1 MLEAQRSTEETNHR
15 KSKTEGGIEEIIK
28 EFLRDQ
34 PREEGAWDEHRHQH
48 QPEDQFGFII
58 VPNPPKCE
66 FFTTGGVKLNI
77 PFFIFFVF
85 QTFAGAKVLQKN
97 DIHKKT
103 GEKSRAGLPIS
114 KKSCNFAP
122 DFAMEPI
129 CAISTAYGTGGIA
142 VIRVSGEKSISI
154 VDTLFVGRSPLSEAK
169 GGTVHHGSIQKT
181 VVSGQT
187 EILDEV
193 LCSVFHAPHSFTGE
207 ETVEIACHGSLYIQ
221 QTLLQWLIDAGARM
235 AQPGEFTRR
244 AFLNGKMDLSQAEA
258 VADLIAAQ
266 SRAEKDLALSQLR
279 GSVSNELAGLRDRLL
294 HFTSLIELEL
304 DFADHEELEFADRTE
319 LTALATEIETKLA
332 ALMASF
338 RTGNAIR
345 NGIPVAIVGAPNV
358 GKSTLLNALLG
369 EQRAIVSDIQ
379 GTTRDTIE
387 DTLVIDGILFRLID
401 TAGMRDTDDTLENMG
416 IERSR
421 KAIER
426 AQIVVHV
433 FDNDAN
439 DDALLNDEMVKG
451 TIIEVLN
458 KADLLKSEGVKE
470 LTNEGILISA
480 KNGDIE
486 PLKNELV
493 RIARDS
499 MQTSAVMLSNARHYE
514 AVSRA
519 HEAIVRV
526 QQGLKDGLS
535 GELLSMDLQDCL
547 NALGEVTGQITN
559 AEVLANIFSKFCI
572 GK

>member
-1 MLEAQRSTEETNHR
+1 MFANRSKRLFSLKPLQNYCFFM
-15 KSKTEGGIEEIIK
+15 IYANF
-28 EFLRDQ
+28 FLY
-34 PREEGAWDEHRHQH
+34 
-48 QPEDQFGFII
+48 I
-58 VPNPPKCE
+58 C
-66 FFTTGGVKLNI
+66 FF
-77 PFFIFFVF
+77 F
-85 QTFAGAKVLQKN
+85 
-97 DIHKKT
+97 
-103 GEKSRAGLPIS
+103 R
-114 KKSCNFAP
+114 NFAP

-142 VIRVSGEKSISI
+142 VIRVSGEGSLSI
-154 VDTLFVGRSPLSEAK
+154 VDKLFVGRSPLCEAK
-169 GGTVHHGSIQKT
+169 ANSVRY
-181 VVSGQT
+181 GQIVRDG
-187 EILDEV
+187 EVLDDV
-193 LCSVFHAPHSFTGE
+193 LCSVFRAPHSFTGE

-221 QTLLQWLIDAGARM
+221 QTLLQWLIDAGCRA
-235 AQPGEFTRR
+235 AEPGEFTRR
-244 AFLNGKMDLSQAEA
+244 AFLNGKMDLTQAEA

-266 SRAEKDLALSQLR
+266 SKAEKDLALSHLR
-279 GSVSNELAGLRDRLL
+279 GSVSNELGVLRERLL

-319 LTALATEIETKLA
+319 LTALAAEIETKLA
-332 ALMASF
+332 ALMSSF

-480 KNGDIE
+480 KNGEIE
-486 PLKNELV
+486 PLKQELV

-519 HEAIVRV
+519 HDAIVRV

>member
-1 MLEAQRSTEETNHR
+1 MIYANF
-15 KSKTEGGIEEIIK
+15 
-28 EFLRDQ
+28 FLY
-34 PREEGAWDEHRHQH
+34 
-48 QPEDQFGFII
+48 I
-58 VPNPPKCE
+58 C
-66 FFTTGGVKLNI
+66 FF
-77 PFFIFFVF
+77 F
-85 QTFAGAKVLQKN
+85 
-97 DIHKKT
+97 
-103 GEKSRAGLPIS
+103 R
-114 KKSCNFAP
+114 NFAP

-142 VIRVSGEKSISI
+142 VIRVSGEGSLSI
-154 VDTLFVGRSPLSEAK
+154 VDKLFVGRSPLDEAPANS
-169 GGTVHHGSIQKT
+169 VRY
-181 VVSGQT
+181 GQIVRDG
-187 EILDEV
+187 EVLDDV

-221 QTLLQWLIDAGARM
+221 QTLLQWLIDAGCRA
-235 AQPGEFTRR
+235 AEPGEFTRR
-244 AFLNGKMDLSQAEA
+244 AFLNGKMDLTQAEA

-266 SRAEKDLALSQLR
+266 SKAEKDLALSQLR
-279 GSVSNELAGLRDRLL
+279 GAVSNELASLRERLL

-319 LTALATEIETKLA
+319 LTDLSVEIEGKLH
-332 ALMASF
+332 ALMDSF

-433 FDNDAN
+433 RDNN
-439 DDALLNDEMVKG
+439 DLRFKIEDFQFSG
-451 TIIEVLN
+451 TIIHVLN
-458 KADLLKSEGVKE
+458 KADLGVTGDG
-470 LTNEGILISA
+470 LRISA

-486 PLKNELV
+486 PLKQELV

-519 HEAIVRV
+519 HDAIVRV

>member
-1 MLEAQRSTEETNHR
+1 MIYANF
-15 KSKTEGGIEEIIK
+15 
-28 EFLRDQ
+28 FLY
-34 PREEGAWDEHRHQH
+34 
-48 QPEDQFGFII
+48 I
-58 VPNPPKCE
+58 C
-66 FFTTGGVKLNI
+66 FF
-77 PFFIFFVF
+77 F
-85 QTFAGAKVLQKN
+85 
-97 DIHKKT
+97 
-103 GEKSRAGLPIS
+103 R
-114 KKSCNFAP
+114 NFAP

-142 VIRVSGEKSISI
+142 VIRVSGEGSLSI
-154 VDTLFVGRSPLSEAK
+154 VDKLYVGRSPLCEAK
-169 GGTVHHGSIQKT
+169 ANSVRY
-181 VVSGQT
+181 GQIVRDG
-187 EILDEV
+187 EVLDDV
-193 LCSVFHAPHSFTGE
+193 LCSVFRAPHSFTGE

-221 QTLLQWLIDAGARM
+221 QTLLQWLIDAGCRA
-235 AQPGEFTRR
+235 AEPGEFTRR
-244 AFLNGKMDLSQAEA
+244 AFLNGKMDLTQAEA

-266 SRAEKDLALSQLR
+266 SKAEKDLALSQLR
-279 GSVSNELAGLRDRLL
+279 GSVSNELGVLRERLL

-319 LTALATEIETKLA
+319 LTALAAEIETKLA
-332 ALMASF
+332 ALMSSF

-433 FDNDAN
+433 RDND
-439 DDALLNDEMVKG
+439 DLRFKIEDFKFSG
-451 TIIEVLN
+451 TIIHVLN

-480 KNGDIE
+480 KNGEIE
-486 PLKNELV
+486 PLKQELV
-493 RIARDS
+493 RIARAS

-519 HEAIVRV
+519 HDAIIRV